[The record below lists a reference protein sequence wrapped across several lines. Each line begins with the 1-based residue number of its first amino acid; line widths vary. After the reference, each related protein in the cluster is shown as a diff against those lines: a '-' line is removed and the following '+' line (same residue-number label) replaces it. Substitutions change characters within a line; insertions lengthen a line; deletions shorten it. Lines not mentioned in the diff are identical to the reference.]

1 MIYRCILYGLVIF
14 WVSIFVA
21 KSTTFFRSKLKKGA
35 CVQILHREHKP
46 LYNCMCHKL
55 QVCSNRIVSLIPL
68 DESNHSIIHTSNK
81 IKKSKICLQQKH
93 VQDAVKYHASRFR
106 ANPHTYELFPFF
118 FNSSKI
124 SVPSSFFFLV
134 KKRPHNTLLLMNK
147 PVPYGVG
154 ENALLMRKL

>member
-21 KSTTFFRSKLKKGA
+21 ESKTFFRSKLKKGA

-55 QVCSNRIVSLIPL
+55 QVCSNRIVALIPL

-81 IKKSKICLQQKH
+81 MKKSKICLQQKH

-106 ANPHTYELFPFF
+106 ANPHTYKLFPFF
-118 FNSSKI
+118 LIHQK
-124 SVPSSFFFLV
+124 SVFLLPFFFSC
-134 KKRPHNTLLLMNK
+134 
-147 PVPYGVG
+147 
-154 ENALLMRKL
+154 